1 MSDISMGKRI
11 VLLQLTNRKRSKR
24 ERLYVE
30 DNNARHF
37 ELIKDLSRFVSSQL
51 SRKKNRK
58 YFWEIRKNS
67 FMK

>member
-1 MSDISMGKRI
+1 MSAMDKRI
-11 VLLQLTNRKRSKR
+11 VLIQLTNRKRSKR

-37 ELIKDLSRFVSSQL
+37 ELIKDLFRFVSSQL

-58 YFWEIRKNS
+58 YLGET
-67 FMK
+67 